1 MKSPSDKTAILLSL
15 LFVLLLGVAA
25 CDKAG
30 TQPANTTA
38 KTAVPE
44 KEVDQTQLGD
54 KLTSKPEAAEARS
67 ANFAF
72 EKVSLAESE
81 QVNETAAALDRK
93 IIRNADLTIE
103 VPSTTDTQQKIVSI
117 AETNGGFVVTSE
129 AKQRDSQEP
138 AQRTLDIKLVVRV

>member
-1 MKSPSDKTAILLSL
+1 MKPAVLLSVFL
-15 LFVLLLGVAA
+15 VLLLGVAA

-44 KEVDQTQLGD
+44 KEVDQTRIGD
-54 KLTSKPEAAEARS
+54 KLTNKPEAAEARS
-67 ANFAF
+67 GNFAY
-72 EKVSLAESE
+72 EKISLAESE
-81 QVNETAAALDRK
+81 QAEETATAVDRK

-117 AETNGGFVVTSE
+117 AETNGRF
-129 AKQRDSQEP
+129 
-138 AQRTLDIKLVVRV
+138 

>member
-15 LFVLLLGVAA
+15 LFVLLLGIAA

-30 TQPANTTA
+30 TQPANTSAA

-54 KLTSKPEAAEARS
+54 KLTNKPEAAEARA

-138 AQRTLDIKLVVRV
+138 